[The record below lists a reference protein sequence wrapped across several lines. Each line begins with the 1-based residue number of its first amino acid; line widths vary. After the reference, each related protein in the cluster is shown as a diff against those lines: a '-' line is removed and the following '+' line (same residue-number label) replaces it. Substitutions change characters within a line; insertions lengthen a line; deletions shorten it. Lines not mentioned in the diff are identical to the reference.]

1 MASQFIS
8 SYEQNIWIIDNGCTS
23 HMTKHLAIFSSI
35 DKSIQPKV
43 KLGNGDVVQ
52 AKGRGTIVVDTKK
65 GTKIINNVLYIPQLD
80 QNLLSIAQMLR
91 NGYAVS
97 FNARF
102 CFITDTH
109 GLEIA
114 KLKMDGNSFYLKL
127 DAVEGHVFYAK
138 VDVSVITQF

>member
-1 MASQFIS
+1 
-8 SYEQNIWIIDNGCTS
+8 
-23 HMTKHLAIFSSI
+23 MTKHLAIFSSI

-52 AKGRGTIVVDTKK
+52 AKGRGTIAVSTKR
-65 GTKIINNVLYIPQLD
+65 GTKIINNVLYIPELD
-80 QNLLSIAQMLR
+80 QNLLSVAQMLR

-97 FNARF
+97 FKERF

-127 DAVEGHVFYAK
+127 DAVKGHVFSAK
-138 VDVSVITQF
+138 LDESIL